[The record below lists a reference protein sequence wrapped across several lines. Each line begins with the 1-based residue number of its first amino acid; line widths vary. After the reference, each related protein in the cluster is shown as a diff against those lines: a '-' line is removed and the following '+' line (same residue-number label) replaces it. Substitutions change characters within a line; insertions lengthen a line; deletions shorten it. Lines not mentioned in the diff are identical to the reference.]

1 MKYIISIFVFCIILC
16 FDVNAQLQT
25 EELQEQDYILYKEA
39 MNDYN
44 SKYYTIA
51 GKKFEEI
58 ESNFIF
64 TPLATKSIIM
74 SMYSY
79 YKAGKYN
86 DSLRM
91 IEYYKQINFDSMYL
105 EYMSYMEILNKY
117 KKSSK
122 SKKDLVLMNELY
134 IDIENMLNNYKY
146 SVYKEDI
153 LNKQKVVINNIIKN
167 ELLIYNFYIN
177 NNNFIGAINHL
188 TEILQKFPQSDYTA
202 EILYRLLIL
211 YRHIN
216 YAEGI
221 NNCLTILQNN
231 YKHTKWYK
239 YAINK

>member
-1 MKYIISIFVFCIILC
+1 MKYLISIFIFFTVFCFNI
-16 FDVNAQLQT
+16 NAKSQT
-25 EELQEQDYILYKEA
+25 EEQQKQDHVLYKEA

-44 SKYYTIA
+44 NRYYAVA

-91 IEYYKQINFDSMYL
+91 IEYYKKINFDNMYL

-134 IDIENMLNNYKY
+134 INIENMLNNYKY
-146 SVYKEDI
+146 SIYKEDI

-188 TEILQKFPQSDYTA
+188 KEILQKFPQSDYTA

-211 YRHIN
+211 YRHID

-221 NNCLTILQNN
+221 DNCLTFLQTN

>member
-1 MKYIISIFVFCIILC
+1 MRYLTLIFVFCIVFC
-16 FDVNAQLQT
+16 FGVEAQT
-25 EELQEQDYILYKEA
+25 KTQEQQKQDYILYKEA

-44 SKYYTIA
+44 NKYYTIA

-86 DSLRM
+86 DSLRL
-91 IEYYKQINFDSMYL
+91 IEYYKKINFDDIYL

-117 KKSSK
+117 IKMLK

-134 IDIENMLNNYKY
+134 INIENMLNNYKY

-188 TEILQKFPQSDYTA
+188 KEILQKFPQSDYTA

-211 YRHIN
+211 YKHIN
-216 YAEGI
+216 YVDGV
-221 NNCLTILQNN
+221 NNCLSFLKNN